1 MSRARART
9 VGRRAFFKTAV
20 AGAAGAAVAVTKPGE
35 AAAQGAPAAPPQ
47 NATAPVIPRPGPA
60 APITVSEATT
70 IDRAGSDYMVD
81 VLKSLGFEFMFAV
94 PANTFLPLQESIIT
108 YGKNTAPEFIT
119 ATNEDLSAGMAHGY
133 AKIEG
138 KPALIGTHSTVGT
151 QHATMG
157 IYDAFCDRSPMF
169 VIVGNELDAAKRRG
183 VVSWVHSGQDIAAI
197 LRDIVKWDDSPVSLG
212 HFAESAVRAYK
223 IATTPPMMPVA
234 LVADIPL
241 QDDPPE
247 TPEPRIPKL
256 GNNPPPSADS
266 AVVND
271 IARML
276 VAAEAPV
283 IVVER
288 LMRTPAAIPLLVELA
303 ETLQCAVVD
312 RKQRMN
318 FPTRHP
324 LEQSGNRSA
333 IADADLI
340 LGLEVMDFSAIRST
354 KAGAKRISISANDL
368 FSKSVYGDYMRY
380 AEADMAIAADPEATL
395 PALLEAVK
403 RQVTGDRRRVF
414 DERGKKLAEAHND
427 VLQRNRDLAAN
438 GWNSSPISTGR
449 LCMEVWNQ
457 IRNEDYSFVADSIFF
472 QGWPQKLWDMNKSYH
487 YIGGPGGYGI
497 GWGAPAAVGAAIAN
511 KKYGRLS
518 VNIQQDGDLMM
529 SPGILWTAAHHKI
542 PLLTLMHNNRS
553 YNAETMQLQAIML
566 RRGRSA
572 TKASIGTELDHPTID
587 YAKMAQSM
595 GMYAEGPITNPADLG
610 PAIKRAIEVV
620 KRGEPALLDTITQ
633 PR

>member
-1 MSRARART
+1 
-9 VGRRAFFKTAV
+9 
-20 AGAAGAAVAVTKPGE
+20 
-35 AAAQGAPAAPPQ
+35 
-47 NATAPVIPRPGPA
+47 
-60 APITVSEATT
+60 
-70 IDRAGSDYMVD
+70 
-81 VLKSLGFEFMFAV
+81 
-94 PANTFLPLQESIIT
+94 
-108 YGKNTAPEFIT
+108 
-119 ATNEDLSAGMAHGY
+119 MAHGY

-157 IYDAFCDRSPMF
+157 IYDAFCDRAPMF
-169 VIVGNELDAAKRRG
+169 VIIGNELDAAKRRG
-183 VVSWVHSGQDIAAI
+183 VVSWVHSGQDLAVIV
-197 LRDIVKWDDSPVSLG
+197 RDFVKWDDAPVSLG

-241 QDDPPE
+241 QEDPPE
-247 TPEPRIPKL
+247 GREPRIPKL
-256 GNNPPPSADS
+256 GNNPPPSADQ
-266 AVVND
+266 AVVNEV
-271 IARML
+271 ARML
-276 VAAEAPV
+276 VAAESPV

-318 FPTRHP
+318 FPSRHP
-324 LEQSGNRSA
+324 LEQSGNRLA
-333 IADADLI
+333 LADADLI
-340 LGLEVMDFSAIRST
+340 LGLEVMDFSGVRST
-354 KAGAKRISISANDL
+354 KAGAKRVSISANDL
-368 FSKSVYGDYMRY
+368 FSKSVYGDYQKY

-414 DERGKKLAEAHND
+414 EERGKKLAQAHMD

-457 IRNEDYSFVADSIFF
+457 IKNEDYSFVADSIFF
-472 QGWPQKLWDMNKSYH
+472 QGWPQKLWDMKKSYH

-529 SPGILWTAAHHKI
+529 GPGILWTAAHHKI

-572 TKASIGTELDHPTID
+572 KNASMGTELDHPAID
-587 YAKMAQSM
+587 YAKLAQSM
-595 GMYAEGPITNPADLG
+595 GMYAEGPITNPNDLG